1 MKSAWYYIAEVS
13 GEIFLLALIILIYY
27 LSKEGPE

>member
-1 MKSAWYYIAEVS
+1 MKSAWHYIADVA
-13 GEIFLLALIILIYY
+13 GDMVMLAVIVFIYY